1 MCDPHPSKTLASF
14 LLSVRCRCLAQR
26 NTVGQLRVPGTKQN
40 NMVWGCHIHAGKH
53 TYTQQVTI
61 KERLCVNEPP
71 RPPQSTWSEVGLP
84 VSILSIVALLLGDS
98 VVVVKSK
105 NITAECRHM
114 LILKGVADVLVLQ
127 VNNASNHPFPQIL
140 LHSGH
145 SWEKCLWR
153 YISHILLHIKA
164 LLCNYQQMCLTLK
177 KHKFTKVWNTIVK
190 HYYNLK

>member
-127 VNNASNHPFPQIL
+127 VNNASNHPFPQI
-140 LHSGH
+140 
-145 SWEKCLWR
+145 
-153 YISHILLHIKA
+153 
-164 LLCNYQQMCLTLK
+164 
-177 KHKFTKVWNTIVK
+177 FTPFRAFLRKVLMKVYK
-190 HYYNLK
+190 PYPPPH